1 MKMESVLAS
10 KGPSVITIGEGPLL
24 REAVG
29 VLVEHNIGALVVVD
43 GNRVPLGILSERDIL
58 RTASAKPDFL
68 YLAVGEVMTRD
79 LVCASPGDDVD
90 AVLRTMTLRHFR
102 HMPITENGALIGIV
116 SIGDLVKAQLDAYR
130 GDIDTLQ
137 TQLMES

>member
-10 KGPSVITIGEGPLL
+10 KGPSVVTIGETKLL
-24 REAVG
+24 RDVVLA
-29 VLVEHNIGALVVVD
+29 LVEHNIGAVVVVD
-43 GNRVPLGILSERDIL
+43 GDRVPLGILSERDVI
-58 RTASAKPDFL
+58 RSASAKPDFL
-68 YLAVGEVMTRD
+68 YLTVGEVMTRD

-102 HMPITENGALIGIV
+102 HVPITENGALIGIV

-130 GDIDTLQ
+130 GDIHTLQ